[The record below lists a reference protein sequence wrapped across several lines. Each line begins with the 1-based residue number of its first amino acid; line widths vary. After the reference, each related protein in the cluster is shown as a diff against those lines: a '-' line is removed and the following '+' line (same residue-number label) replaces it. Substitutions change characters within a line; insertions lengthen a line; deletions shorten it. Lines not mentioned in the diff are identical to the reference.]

1 MNTLAKR
8 TYRSILGCGLCLL
21 LFASCQKVPVT
32 ETEPQIP
39 MKNPSGVLII
49 DTTGHTEQ
57 ALQTETAAE
66 ESAEAVTEPSEID
79 WEQAEEWWEQNKY
92 QYEVDI
98 MEHPMKPSEE
108 AFSSQP
114 ITEPSASD
122 PGPQPVPDDGSVTA
136 AAWISN
142 INQATRSNPESAC
155 NELSGVSTMT
165 REQVQQWICSY
176 SFPQQ
181 PLLNGHA
188 ISAEEIAVLEANRNL
203 SSIPDVVSV
212 GHGVLTDNADV
223 RTFPTNAMIS
233 DSTDERAFDYF
244 QESLFVIGEL
254 VLVLHQSADGLYSFV
269 IGGND
274 KGWVE
279 TARIGLTDPDTFEIW
294 KNALVHPIVV
304 TEPYAAME
312 GLGTFRMGTLLP
324 LLSADGGNLRIAFPR
339 NVNGQLSTAEVVLPA
354 RSDISIGFLSYSGY
368 AAARQMEKLFGIP
381 YGWGDMRQNFDCSS
395 AVGAVYRCFGIFLPR
410 NTGNMHA
417 TEVKV
422 TPLAGMSYEERRNQ
436 ILASAPGTLLLMRG
450 HIVMYLGNGEIGHAV
465 TKYSEDGSSFVEAYQ
480 CRRTSLDIYTSSLRP
495 YAEAFDYLISFS

>member
-1 MNTLAKR
+1 M
-8 TYRSILGCGLCLL
+8 
-21 LFASCQKVPVT
+21 LFASCQKVPVS

-39 MKNPSGVLII
+39 VKNPSGVLVI
-49 DTTGHTEQ
+49 DSTEQ
-57 ALQTETAAE
+57 SELPQQPEKEILTE
-66 ESAEAVTEPSEID
+66 ESRECVSEPSEID
-79 WEQAEEWWEQNKY
+79 WAQAEEWWELNKY

-98 MEHPMKPSEE
+98 MEKPYVSSEDVI
-108 AFSSQP
+108 SSQP
-114 ITEPSASD
+114 ITESSAAN
-122 PGPQPVPDDGSVTA
+122 PGPQQTTDYANVST
-136 AAWISN
+136 WIQN
-142 INQATRSNPESAC
+142 INRATWSNPEAAC
-155 NELSGVSTMT
+155 NKLSGVSTMT

-181 PLLNGHA
+181 TMLNGHA
-188 ISAEEIAVLEANRNL
+188 ISAEEIAILEANRNL
-203 SSIPDVVSV
+203 GGIPEVVAV

-223 RTFPTNAMIS
+223 RIYPTDAMIS

-244 QESLFVIGEL
+244 QESLFVIGEP
-254 VLVLHQSADGLYSFV
+254 VLVIHQSADGLYSFV

-294 KNALVHPIVV
+294 RSALAHPIVI
-304 TEPYAAME
+304 TEPYAAIE

-324 LLSADGGNLRIAFPR
+324 LLSVDDGSLRIAFPR
-339 NVNGQLSTAEVVLPA
+339 NVNGQLSTAEVILPA
-354 RSDISIGFLSYSGY
+354 RSDLSLGFLNYSGY
-368 AAARQMEKLFGIP
+368 AAVRQMEKLFGIP
-381 YGWGDMRQNFDCSS
+381 YGWGDMRQHFDCSS

-417 TEVKV
+417 TGVKV
-422 TPLAGMSYEERRNQ
+422 TPLAGLNHEDRRSL

-480 CRRTSLDIYTSSLRP
+480 CRRTALDIYTSSLRP
-495 YAEAFDYLISFS
+495 YVEAFDYLISFS